1 MNDSSR
7 IEQLIDT
14 HLKDAKRVPMKRE
27 QAEFA
32 LKLIIL
38 DMSGKKLS
46 AQKPFLMQLIEKRV
60 EACFTYTISECAALL
75 LAMVAGYPGAAVI
88 YCWYLQY
95 WCKKNNV
102 KDVTLARVMEEI
114 FPSGFFSEE
123 DLEKTWK
130 AQKVALSPDNMLD
143 HAKYGESLQ
152 FEREEV
158 KE

>member
-1 MNDSSR
+1 MESNQ
-7 IEQLIDT
+7 IEQLIEE
-14 HLKDAKRVPMKRE
+14 HLKDAQRVPMNE
-27 QAEFA
+27 QVTRFA
-32 LKLIIL
+32 VQLVFV
-38 DMSGKKLS
+38 DMSGEKLS
-46 AQKPFLMQLIEKRV
+46 SEKPFLMKLIEKRV
-60 EACFTYTISECAALL
+60 EVCFTYTISECAALL

-102 KDVTLARVMEEI
+102 KDVTLTRLMDEI
-114 FPSGFFSEE
+114 FPFGFFSEE
-123 DLEKTWK
+123 DLRRVWE
-130 AQKVALSPDNMLD
+130 AQKIAASPDNMLD